1 LEMEHQI
8 WRGQSNVSFR
18 DRTKTMAHCSA
29 NPLILAIQAITDRR
43 ILASDGI
50 RSAMQF
56 SLLRVDKSVAS
67 FPNCNWPG
75 TFEISG
81 CGGRKQ
87 MYHDPILESVEPK
100 DESVSPREKAGE
112 CILGLVLL
120 VAGGIVTY
128 WALAQ
133 TATKML
139 VAGLP

>member
-1 LEMEHQI
+1 
-8 WRGQSNVSFR
+8 
-18 DRTKTMAHCSA
+18 
-29 NPLILAIQAITDRR
+29 
-43 ILASDGI
+43 
-50 RSAMQF
+50 
-56 SLLRVDKSVAS
+56 
-67 FPNCNWPG
+67 
-75 TFEISG
+75 
-81 CGGRKQ
+81 